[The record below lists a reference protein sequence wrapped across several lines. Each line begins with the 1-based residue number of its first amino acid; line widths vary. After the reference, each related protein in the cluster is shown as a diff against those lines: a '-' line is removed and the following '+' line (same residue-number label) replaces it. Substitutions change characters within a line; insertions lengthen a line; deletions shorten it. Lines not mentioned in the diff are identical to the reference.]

1 MGTDEKITEGETP
14 VKRRRRERNSRHA
27 AEQWTG
33 PPGGGGGASGM
44 AGGAPHPRPPA
55 APTGGRYEL
64 KGQRR

>member
-33 PPGGGGGASGM
+33 PPQAGGRASGNAA
-44 AGGAPHPRPPA
+44 AGRHERPAA